1 MHSAGVLRI
10 DVTNVDDGTGEATVT
25 PPSVR
30 ASSTNNL
37 MRIVYTGAGT
47 MDGGAVQLTIPNG
60 WGDAQRSDNAAA
72 NYMNVTVGTGAV
84 LKDFE
89 VHDSGRTVGANLTT
103 FGVGDTVM
111 FTYGGTGAKGAEA
124 PAEIGDSTFMVEAKG
139 SSTGTFE
146 AVESDELTVNVLS
159 AAAGSGTVAVMTEK
173 NMAGEKDG
181 QINAGDTQTY
191 LVFTYTA
198 TETIA
203 GDEEDTLE
211 FIVPSEWSDPQQED
225 TNRAGYTYLE
235 EGNGLVSDEE
245 YAGDSVT
252 ATIQMSRGDM
262 IKIHYGWYDTEN
274 GGAIAPDAAG
284 SYDFQ
289 VKFGWRTC

>member
-1 MHSAGVLRI
+1 MTRHSWSKPKA
-10 DVTNVDDGTGEATVT
+10 
-25 PPSVR
+25 
-30 ASSTNNL
+30 
-37 MRIVYTGAGT
+37 
-47 MDGGAVQLTIPNG
+47 AV
-60 WGDAQRSDNAAA
+60 
-72 NYMNVTVGTGAV
+72 
-84 LKDFE
+84 
-89 VHDSGRTVGANLTT
+89 
-103 FGVGDTVM
+103 
-111 FTYGGTGAKGAEA
+111 
-124 PAEIGDSTFMVEAKG
+124 
-139 SSTGTFE
+139 TGTFE
-146 AVESDELTVNVLS
+146 AVESDELTVNVMS

-198 TETIA
+198 AETIA

-211 FIVPSEWSDPQQED
+211 FIVPSEWTDPQQED

-235 EGNGLVSDEE
+235 EGNALVSDEE

-274 GGAIAPDAAG
+274 GGAHRASSCG
-284 SYDFQ
+284 LLRFSSE
-289 VKFGWRTC
+289 VWWRTC